1 MCPRVP
7 SSSPPIHPPC
17 SLPFY
22 LLPCLSLPSTLTSS
36 LLSLFLFCTP
46 LSFAQILKEFYYS
59 RLLLWRGILLT
70 TTPRQNEDKRED
82 EYLLDWRWWVDG
94 ALDDTKKKHIMK

>member
-1 MCPRVP
+1 V
-7 SSSPPIHPPC
+7 
-17 SLPFY
+17 
-22 LLPCLSLPSTLTSS
+22 
-36 LLSLFLFCTP
+36 
-46 LSFAQILKEFYYS
+46 E
-59 RLLLWRGILLT
+59 GILLT